1 MNNLSEIELVEIIA
15 CILMSFF
22 FGLQMDASKT
32 ARKVARIFWAI
43 SLVFIWICI
52 FIR

>member
-1 MNNLSEIELVEIIA
+1 MNNLSEIKLVEMIA

-32 ARKVARIFWAI
+32 TRKVARIFWVI
-43 SLVFIWICI
+43 SLVFIWILI
-52 FIR
+52 FNR